1 MSPYLLLLA
10 LAAQPSE
17 ATREEEMFGA
27 EARGA
32 PAKPAPAEAPSR
44 DAEIF
49 GPAESSPAQ
58 VSPSQPA
65 DSISPTEPSSPSP
78 TAAPAG
84 RDGEVLEGEGRT
96 DAEARAR
103 LDEAYDSLAIGG
115 LLYLRAEYAAL
126 ERGAPETF
134 ALSTP
139 NLLDLYLDARPSD
152 RVRAYVRTRAYYDP
166 TIEEGS
172 LDAFGRE
179 RERTR
184 ILLDQLWVKTDVL
197 ETVYVTAGQQRIKW
211 GTGRFWNPTDFAN
224 QARLDPLAV
233 LDERTGVPLLKLDVP
248 VESLGWNFYALGLFE
263 NATAPDQVG
272 GAARA
277 EIVVGEM
284 ETSLSAALR
293 KDNPLRLGADV
304 SFALWDFDVRGEVA
318 VQHGVTKPFFRGDLD
333 PATLTLPEAYSR
345 EDDWIPQAVVGLE
358 LPILYSD
365 QDSVILGAEY
375 FFNDAGY
382 ASADLYPWLIL
393 GGSLPFPIDG
403 ESPDPA
409 AVDASAQQQALFEPL
424 YNGRHYG
431 AAYVLLQAP
440 GTWDDTTFV
449 LSTIGNLSDRSF
461 LTRFDYRVLFLQYL
475 RFDAH
480 VAAHYGENG
489 ELHYGLDIPAVP
501 GAPPP
506 LGTGISTAPPFL
518 DLGVGLAMDL

>member
-17 ATREEEMFGA
+17 AAREEEMFGA
-27 EARGA
+27 EAPAA
-32 PAKPAPAEAPSR
+32 PAKPAPAEGSSR

-49 GPAESSPAQ
+49 GPAEGSPAQ

-233 LDERTGVPLLKLDVP
+233 LDERTGVPLLKLHVP

-263 NATAPDQVG
+263 DATAPNQVG

-277 EIVVGEM
+277 EIVVGEL

-293 KDNPLRLGADV
+293 KDNPVRLGADV

-318 VQHGVTKPFFRGDLD
+318 VQHGVTKPFFRGEAD
-333 PATLTLPEAYSR
+333 PTLLTPPEAYSR
-345 EDDWIPQAVVGLE
+345 ENDWIPQAVVGLE

-365 QDSVILGAEY
+365 QDSVIVGAEY

-382 ASADLYPWLIL
+382 ASADMYPWLIL
-393 GGSLPFPIDG
+393 GRPVPLEA
-403 ESPDPA
+403 ESFDLA
-409 AVDASAQQQALFEPL
+409 EIEAKAQPLFEPL

-461 LTRFDYRVLFLQYL
+461 LTRLDYRVLFLQYL

-489 ELHYGLDIPAVP
+489 ELYYGLDVPPVP
-501 GAPPP
+501 GAPAPFDE
-506 LGTGISTAPPFL
+506 GFSTAPPFL